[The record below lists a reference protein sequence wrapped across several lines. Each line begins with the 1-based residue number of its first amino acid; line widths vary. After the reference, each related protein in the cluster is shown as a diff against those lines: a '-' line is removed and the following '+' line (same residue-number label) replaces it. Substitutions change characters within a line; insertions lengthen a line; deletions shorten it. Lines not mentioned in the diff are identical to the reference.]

1 MTTITEANVCT
12 LKLHGR
18 FDFNSHKQF
27 RAGYRSANN
36 VSSFI
41 VDFLEVD
48 YIDSIGLGMLLTMS
62 EYVDGSNVNMSEYVD
77 GSNAKMT
84 LVNCNSEIKSIL
96 ETCNFQKIFTIT

>member
-12 LKLHGR
+12 LKLQGR

-62 EYVDGSNVNMSEYVD
+62 EYVDGSN
-77 GSNAKMT
+77 AKMT

>member
-62 EYVDGSNVNMSEYVD
+62 EYVDGSN
-77 GSNAKMT
+77 AKMT